1 LPVDGKAGGV
11 ADHGINLTLRTKSG
25 LLVVCPLLNS
35 AVWKLSQTMKTSAG
49 GAGFQLF
56 AVFAAVFVGCNIFG
70 VVLAED

>member
-1 LPVDGKAGGV
+1 
-11 ADHGINLTLRTKSG
+11 
-25 LLVVCPLLNS
+25 
-35 AVWKLSQTMKTSAG
+35 MKTSAG